1 MIYKSGL
8 CPDSVARN
16 VFQVFQVA
24 GEEEKREKREYINNL
39 IRSKILVQIC
49 SNAAWFLKQ
58 SMLVFF
64 QVDSNVP

>member
-1 MIYKSGL
+1 MFFK
-8 CPDSVARN
+8 
-16 VFQVFQVA
+16 VFQVA

-39 IRSKILVQIC
+39 FRPKILVQIC